1 MSLEQVFLR
10 IIEFKI
16 TKIIKY
22 AGNEKEKGKGKE
34 REKRRRKKREEK
46 REEKKREEET
56 ICKLIVNLKTRFER

>member
-34 REKRRRKKREEK
+34 GKKERRGDY
-46 REEKKREEET
+46 
-56 ICKLIVNLKTRFER
+56 L